1 MTDRP
6 QREARWSPLVIG
18 TTGTMGVAIMVGWC
32 VRSYGQTV
40 GFAFGVNWILIAWA
54 IWLGRVL
61 ESRGGAWDGISHRLP
76 DSYYAMHPFEKG
88 GRIYDYAGVRWYRR
102 LLRRV
107 LWSVKPALLRS
118 DPVARQTLIRATRGP
133 EAGHLVIFVVILAI
147 TLWAFISGWWDA
159 VGWLLLF
166 NLLHNAYPVL
176 SLRQIRGRL
185 VKRSVAPAV
194 KGQFETHTA

>member
-1 MTDRP
+1 MVC
-6 QREARWSPLVIG
+6 EASPSQI
-18 TTGTMGVAIMVGWC
+18 
-32 VRSYGQTV
+32 RS
-40 GFAFGVNWILIAWA
+40 
-54 IWLGRVL
+54 
-61 ESRGGAWDGISHRLP
+61 GG
-76 DSYYAMHPFEKG
+76 
-88 GRIYDYAGVRWYRR
+88 
-102 LLRRV
+102 
-107 LWSVKPALLRS
+107 
-118 DPVARQTLIRATRGP
+118 RQTLIRATRGP